1 MGTTSCSADE
11 YDLLLNNGRM
21 LEHFHEGN
29 MTNKSA
35 GILSKVSE
43 VFVEISPELA
53 LERNVKDGGLVEL
66 ASPFGKIKSTGTCY
80 RSCNG
85 KSYIYRCMQR

>member
-1 MGTTSCSADE
+1 DEWVPPVIAPDE

-53 LERNVKDGGLVEL
+53 LERKVKDGGLVEL
-66 ASPFGKIKSTGTCY
+66 ASPFGKIKVQALVTDRVTG
-80 RSCNG
+80 NEL
-85 KSYIYRCMQR
+85 